1 MSETCQNVPKSNQKM
16 SKNTANTPKTAT
28 ELPEVDLKIEAEK
41 AEIVD
46 FLWDGAKKT
55 AEIIEGVSRPE
66 KVVRRLLGLLEDEGI
81 IVKVKSGLYRLS
93 AKFAPWTEQKNEKII
108 DSLMKLYEKVLEQHF
123 QAEDISLNDFKSL
136 ILMADRLM
144 KRWYLVHRGYD
155 TNTRQAAEDA
165 KKKTVEREKQETEN
179 APPED
184 QVVVIREYDETMR
197 EVLAKLPGKELK
209 ERAV

>member
-1 MSETCQNVPKSNQKM
+1 M

>member
-1 MSETCQNVPKSNQKM
+1 MSETCRNVPKSNQKM

-66 KVVRRLLGLLEDEGI
+66 KAVRRLLGLLEDEGI

>member
-1 MSETCQNVPKSNQKM
+1 M
-16 SKNTANTPKTAT
+16 SKNTANKPKKST

-46 FLWDGAKKT
+46 VLWDGEKKT
-55 AEIIEGVSRPE
+55 AEIVEGVSRPQ
-66 KVVRRLLGLLEDEGI
+66 KAVRRLLGLLENEGT

-93 AKFAPWTEQKNEKII
+93 AKFAPWTERKNEKVI
-108 DSLMKLYEKVLEQHF
+108 DSLMKLYEKVLEQRL

-155 TNTRQAAEDA
+155 NNTRQAAEDA

-184 QVVVIREYDETMR
+184 QVVVVREYDETMR
-197 EVLAKLPGKELK
+197 DVLAKLPGKELK
-209 ERAV
+209 KRTV